1 MTTVPFS
8 SDWHFLLDIDRI
20 REEIR
25 HRRSSSGTRGPAV
38 IIQRVQYEWLFWRRG
53 SGYGA
58 ITFGLCCVCIYL
70 PPDLFTALFTDNLL
84 WISVSFDYSLSLK
97 FSFSFVNFW
106 ICDWTGYFLSS
117 LQFILFWLSFLY
129 IFYLCFLTWIICSII
144 FLQKRI
150 VNWKRQYIRFFI

>member
-1 MTTVPFS
+1 MVPFS

-70 PPDLFTALFTDNLL
+70 PPDLFTALFIDNLL

-97 FSFSFVNFW
+97 FSFNFVNFW
-106 ICDWTGYFLSS
+106 ICDWTWFCLSS
-117 LQFILFWLSFLY
+117 LQFIFFWLSFLY
-129 IFYLCFLTWIICSII
+129 IFYLCFLTWIICSIF
-144 FLQKRI
+144 FLQKRL